1 MTGATTM
8 ESTSVLEVTFR
19 NEGGLHA
26 RAAAAFCIAALGF
39 KSTITVSRNGRAV
52 SGKSVMKLLTLNCQS
67 GDSVL
72 IEAEG
77 PDAEGAV
84 DRLRTL
90 VEQDLLEQ
98 G

>member
-1 MTGATTM
+1 VTGATTM
-8 ESTSVLEVTFR
+8 ESKSLLNVTFR

-26 RAAAAFCIAALGF
+26 RAAAAFCIAALRF
-39 KSTITVSRNGRAV
+39 KSTITVSRDGRAV
-52 SGKSVMKLLTLNCQS
+52 NGKSVMTLLTLGCQR

-77 PDAEGAV
+77 PDAECAL

-90 VEQDLLEQ
+90 VEHDLLEQ
-98 G
+98 D